1 MLNLHWPIYVYIV
14 KCQVFFYLSQFI
26 SNCERYQ
33 VKLSEMNLR
42 QPVYE
47 YINRIVSGS
56 YYEASIKTY
65 YADPLQYMKVE
76 CQEYSYVQ
84 LK

>member
-1 MLNLHWPIYVYIV
+1 MNTSTELLAGPTM
-14 KCQVFFYLSQFI
+14 KQV
-26 SNCERYQ
+26 
-33 VKLSEMNLR
+33 
-42 QPVYE
+42 
-47 YINRIVSGS
+47 
-56 YYEASIKTY
+56 IKTY

>member
-14 KCQVFFYLSQFI
+14 ECQVVFYLSQFI
-26 SNCERYQ
+26 M
-33 VKLSEMNLR
+33 KWILP

-56 YYEASIKTY
+56 YYDASIKTY
-65 YADPLQYMKVE
+65 YADPLQYMNVE